1 MFPDRDTTPRTVLPM
16 ADPLAYTSVVSSWLV
31 AMGALYAS
39 YRSSSEQR
47 GHEERLARLER
58 GWERKAEGLFGV
70 VAASRTLIDAID
82 RRGSL
87 EAIEAL
93 DGERGD
99 YEAAAH
105 EHLGVSDVGIRVGD
119 VVDRLQ
125 RLVPVVEVYGSTECR
140 EAFHDLRRLLRDS
153 GYDPRAPERLEAVRR
168 GKVAAIDAKDYR
180 SATTARRLERELL
193 EDARARLAIDLD
205 VARSKAERLIEVAR
219 EDLGGDRQSA

>member
-1 MFPDRDTTPRTVLPM
+1 M

-39 YRSSSEQR
+39 YRSSTEQR
-47 GHEERLARLER
+47 RHDERLAHDAR
-58 GWERKAEGLFGV
+58 GWEKKAEGLFGV
-70 VAASRTLIDAID
+70 IAASRTLIDAID

-93 DGERGD
+93 DAERGD

-105 EHLGVSDVGIRVGD
+105 EHLGVSEVGVRVGD

-125 RLVPVVEVYGSTECR
+125 RLVPVVEVYASKDCR
-140 EAFHDLRRLLRDS
+140 GAFHDLRELLRSS
-153 GYDPRAPERLEAVRR
+153 GYDPRASERLEAVRR
-168 GKVAAIDAKDYR
+168 SKGAAIDTHDYR

-193 EDARARLAIDLD
+193 EDARARLTIDLD
-205 VARSKAERLIEVAR
+205 VTRAKAERLVKLAR
-219 EDLGGDRQSA
+219 EDLGADPRRA

>member
-1 MFPDRDTTPRTVLPM
+1 M

-47 GHEERLARLER
+47 RHDERLAHDAR
-58 GWERKAEGLFGV
+58 GWEKKSEGLFGV
-70 VAASRTLIDAID
+70 IAASRTLIDAID
-82 RRGSL
+82 KRGSL

-93 DGERGD
+93 DAERGD

-105 EHLGVSDVGIRVGD
+105 EHLGVSEVGVRVGD

-140 EAFHDLRRLLRDS
+140 EAFHDLRQLLRDS
-153 GYDPRAPERLEAVRR
+153 GYDPRASERLEAIRR
-168 GKVAAIDAKDYR
+168 SKVAALDTHDYR

-193 EDARARLAIDLD
+193 EDARQRLTIDLAA
-205 VARSKAERLIEVAR
+205 VHEKAERLVELAR
-219 EDLGGDRQSA
+219 KDLGADPRTA

>member
-1 MFPDRDTTPRTVLPM
+1 M

-47 GHEERLARLER
+47 RHDGRLAHDAR
-58 GWERKAEGLFGV
+58 GWEKKAEGLFGV
-70 VAASRTLIDAID
+70 IAASRTLVDAID

-93 DGERGD
+93 DAERGD

-105 EHLGVSDVGIRVGD
+105 EHLGVSEVGVRVGD

-125 RLVPVVEVYGSTECR
+125 RLVPVVEVYASTECR

-153 GYDPRAPERLEAVRR
+153 GYDPRALERLEAVRR
-168 GKVAAIDAKDYR
+168 GKAAAIDTNDYR
-180 SATTARRLERELL
+180 SASTARRLEREIL
-193 EDARARLAIDLD
+193 EDARARLTIDVD
-205 VARSKAERLIEVAR
+205 SARAKAERLIEVAR
-219 EDLGGDRQSA
+219 EDLGADPERR